1 MNASF
6 FDYFSLFLI
15 ILFIGNSVQ
24 KKEVSQVNIEDFSL
38 IYLSEIIS
46 AIVFNDNSFLEIDQ
60 IGDMALS
67 IVWLIFFKVNFK
79 FSRVVFWICS
89 FFISFSERIISNFSF
104 WGLGNQIYTFAL
116 FFFILIF
123 FIRMGIPIF
132 FKSEGLLN
140 KIIFTALFFHL
151 WEYLLIFHMLNKKSN
166 WYGSEIPSF
175 LMYFSH
181 LIQLLLLFLINLKP
195 FKNDSRAM
203 AS

>member
-6 FDYFSLFLI
+6 IDFFSIFLI
-15 ILFIGNSVQ
+15 ILFIGKSVQ

-38 IYLSEIIS
+38 IYLTEIIS
-46 AIVFNDNSFLEIDQ
+46 SIVFNDNSFLEIDQ
-60 IGDMALS
+60 IGDLVLS
-67 IVWLIFFKVNFK
+67 IVWFMFFMVNFK
-79 FSRVVFWICS
+79 FSRIVFWICS
-89 FFISFSERIISNFSF
+89 FIISISEGLFRHFSI
-104 WGLGNQIYTFAL
+104 WGLGNQIYSYAL
-116 FFFILIF
+116 FFLILIF

-132 FKSEGLLN
+132 LKSEGLLN

-175 LMYFSH
+175 LLYFTYF
-181 LIQLLLLFLINLKP
+181 IQLLLLFLINLNP